1 MTDVK
6 KYLSQIRRYDSR
18 INAKLEERD
27 RLKAMM
33 TKITPTLRDVPSS
46 GSGGQDKLSD
56 AVAKLIDLEAE
67 INREIDSLVDAR
79 KSVVG
84 TIDKVDDVLMHE
96 ILSKRYIE
104 FKTWEQIAFEIGKS
118 YQWTWSIHGKALQA
132 VEEILK
138 NSEENCSS

>member
-1 MTDVK
+1 MTDAK
-6 KYLSQIRRYDSR
+6 RFLQQIRLYDSR
-18 INAKLEERD
+18 INAKLAERD

-46 GSGGQDKLSD
+46 GSGGQDKISD
-56 AVAKLIDLEAE
+56 AMAKLIDLEAE
-67 INREIDSLVDAR
+67 IDREIDSLVDAR
-79 KSVVG
+79 NSVVG
-84 TIDKVDDVLMHE
+84 TIDKVMDTQMHE
-96 ILSKRYIE
+96 VLCKRYIA

-138 NSEENCSS
+138 KSDKNCSS

>member
-18 INAKLEERD
+18 INAKIEERD
-27 RLKAMM
+27 RLKAML

-84 TIDKVDDVLMHE
+84 TIDKVTDTQMHE
-96 ILSKRYIE
+96 VLCKRYIA

-138 NSEENCSS
+138 KSDKNCSS